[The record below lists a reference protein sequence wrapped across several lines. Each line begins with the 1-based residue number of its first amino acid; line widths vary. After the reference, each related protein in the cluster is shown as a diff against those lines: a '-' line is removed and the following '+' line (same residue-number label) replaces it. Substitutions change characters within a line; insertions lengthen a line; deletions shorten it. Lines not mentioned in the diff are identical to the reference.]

1 MRLFRRME
9 IVQNMGDG
17 ARRKCNRRQ
26 NIVLEV
32 DVLTLEEENRREMSL
47 SKAASNHICIPYTV
61 YEHNINTELL

>member
-32 DVLTLEEENRREMSL
+32 DVLTLEEENRHDMSL
-47 SKAASNHICIPYTV
+47 SKAASNLLYLYHIPYT
-61 YEHNINTELL
+61 NMI